1 MIYLQLFLSF
11 LQIGALS
18 FGGGYAAM
26 PLIQAQIVTEHQWLS
41 MSEFTDLV
49 TIAEMTPGPIAVNS
63 ATFVGT
69 KIAGDSGG
77 AGGYRW
83 LHSPRLHSGDADCKA
98 LPKVPQYRGL
108 AERPRLTASGGG
120 RHDRFGGG
128 ADSAQC
134 LLERRD
140 PSFRNE
146 LEYGR
151 PVRRGVSA
159 PAEDK
164 AQSHSGDAAGG
175 SGQSGHIPDYTV
187 KNLEKTTSAADRTP
201 MLGVS
206 ATGRMRVS
214 FLPRYSAFA
223 LISRWSRPIRS
234 SCRQQMSP
242 AR

>member
-18 FGGGYAAM
+18 FGGGAPAPAA
-26 PLIQAQIVTEHQWLS
+26 P
-41 MSEFTDLV
+41 
-49 TIAEMTPGPIAVNS
+49 PGPGPPRAPVAVHERIYRSRDHRGNDPRPYRRQLRNLR
-63 ATFVGT
+63 GNENCRC
-69 KIAGDSGG
+69 SGG

-98 LPKVPQYRGL
+98 LPQIPQYRGI
-108 AERPRLTASGGG
+108 AERSRLTASGSGG
-120 RHDRFGGG
+120 HDRFGGG

-134 LLERRD
+134 LLERRN
-140 PSFRNE
+140 PSFRHE